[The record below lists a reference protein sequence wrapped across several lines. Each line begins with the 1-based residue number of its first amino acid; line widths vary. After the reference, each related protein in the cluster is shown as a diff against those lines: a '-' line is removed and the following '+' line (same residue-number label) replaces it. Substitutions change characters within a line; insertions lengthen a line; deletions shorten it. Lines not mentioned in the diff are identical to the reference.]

1 MNDDFLQML
10 EKARRYC
17 LRSEKCL
24 YDVRQKLYKWEVPM
38 LKHEEILSVL
48 VEERFVDESR
58 YTKCYVHD
66 KCYLSKWGRNKII
79 YSLKHKQISNDII
92 QLAVQQI
99 DNKKYQIILEEVA
112 KLKWK
117 SIIIRE
123 NDIWKA
129 RQKLTQFLY
138 QRGFEMDVIVNL
150 DFSE

>member
-24 YDVRQKLYKWEVPM
+24 YDVRQKLYKWEVPIS
-38 LKHEEILSVL
+38 KHEEILSIL
-48 VEERFVDESR
+48 VEERFIDESR
-58 YTKCYVHD
+58 YAKSFVHD

-79 YSLKHKQISNDII
+79 YALKHKQISNDII
-92 QLAVQQI
+92 HLAVQQI

-112 KLKWK
+112 KSKWK

-129 RQKLTQFLY
+129 RQKLTQFLC
-138 QRGFEMDVIVNL
+138 QRGFEMELIVNL
-150 DFSE
+150 DISK